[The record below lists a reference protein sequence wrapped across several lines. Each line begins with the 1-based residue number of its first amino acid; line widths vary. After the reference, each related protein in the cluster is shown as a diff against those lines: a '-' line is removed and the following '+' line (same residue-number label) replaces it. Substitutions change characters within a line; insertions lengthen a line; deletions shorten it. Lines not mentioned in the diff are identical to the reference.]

1 MTTQLPYCDIFPHL
15 HPMQDFIPS
24 DYPILA
30 DILEEYLWDL
40 NYYREQ
46 YLDADRI
53 DNALKWI
60 KQHGDLDH
68 KTIKYI
74 INKFSVLDFSSHKP
88 ELTTN
93 NTNQWIIWL
102 FIVGAFVLINQA
114 IDSSDVTTVKN
125 DIRICLKNAHDYKR
139 LWKERACRYK
149 GANKTNAK
157 KAKIKNTIL
166 EITRKT
172 DNANLAKAD
181 GEKISI
187 IKKEFKRV
195 FPGKT
200 FPYKDSS
207 FTRNDHANMFTQ
219 AAKLKPTKV

>member
-1 MTTQLPYCDIFPHL
+1 MTTQLPYCDIFPYL

-30 DILEEYLWDL
+30 DILEEYLWEL

-53 DNALKWI
+53 DNALEWI

-68 KTIKYI
+68 KTVKYI
-74 INKFSVLDFSSHKP
+74 IEKFCILDFRRPKKIHTGKG
-88 ELTTN
+88 
-93 NTNQWIIWL
+93 QWIVWL
-102 FIVGAFVLINQA
+102 FVVSAYILINQA
-114 IDSSDVTTVKN
+114 IESGTVDAVKN
-125 DIRICLKNAHDYKR
+125 DIRTCLKNAREYKR
-139 LWKERACRYK
+139 LWGERACRYK
-149 GANKTNAK
+149 GASKTNTK
-157 KAKIKNTIL
+157 KAEIKNTVL

-172 DNANLAKAD
+172 DNANSAKAD

>member
-53 DNALKWI
+53 DNALEWI

-74 INKFSVLDFSSHKP
+74 IDKFSVLDFSSHKP

-102 FIVGAFVLINQA
+102 FIVGAFILINQA
-114 IDSSDVTTVKN
+114 IEKSEIN
-125 DIRICLKNAHDYKR
+125 DIKSDIKKCLKNACAYKR
-139 LWKERACRYK
+139 IWHERKGRYK
-149 GANKTNAK
+149 GAIKTNSTRATVKNIVLKITRDIDKAYPK
-157 KAKIKNTIL
+157 KSDQDKLQIIKN
-166 EITRKT
+166 KYKQMFP
-172 DNANLAKAD
+172 DND
-181 GEKISI
+181 
-187 IKKEFKRV
+187 
-195 FPGKT
+195 
-200 FPYKDSS
+200 FPYKNSS
-207 FTRNDHANMFTQ
+207 FTRNDSSNMFAQ
-219 AAKLKPTKV
+219 AAKLKP

>member
-1 MTTQLPYCDIFPHL
+1 M
-15 HPMQDFIPS
+15 
-24 DYPILA
+24 
-30 DILEEYLWDL
+30 
-40 NYYREQ
+40 
-46 YLDADRI
+46 
-53 DNALKWI
+53 
-60 KQHGDLDH
+60 
-68 KTIKYI
+68 
-74 INKFSVLDFSSHKP
+74 DFSSHKP

-157 KAKIKNTIL
+157 KAKIKNTVL